1 MQNSSLHLTRDPH
14 SGQEKEIQDQCC
26 IFPRQCKS
34 YLPHLHWAK
43 GEGDQGMTYIIHE
56 LSHNE
61 ANHQLI
67 KVLLLDILCC
77 FALTY
82 SMGSS

>member
-1 MQNSSLHLTRDPH
+1 M
-14 SGQEKEIQDQCC
+14 EV
-26 IFPRQCKS
+26 
-34 YLPHLHWAK
+34 
-43 GEGDQGMTYIIHE
+43 TYIIHE
-56 LSHNE
+56 LSPNE

-67 KVLLLDILCC
+67 KVLLLDILRC